1 MRQPVTVRLDPAVL
15 RAARDKA
22 GSGNHTLTNYIETLM
37 RKDLRIE
44 TSEPALEIV
53 APEDIRN
60 SVAIPMP
67 GETEAER
74 KRRDDVFHAILD
86 ASGR

>member
-15 RAARDKA
+15 KAARDKA
-22 GSGNHTLTNYIETLM
+22 GSDNRTLTNYIETLM
-37 RKDLRIE
+37 RNDLRIE
-44 TSEPALEIV
+44 TAEPTLEIV

-60 SVAIPMP
+60 SVAVPMP

-74 KRRDDVFHAILD
+74 KRRDEVFHAILD
-86 ASGR
+86 ANGR

>member
-15 RAARDKA
+15 DAARDKA
-22 GSGNHTLTNYIETLM
+22 GSDNRTLTNYIETLM
-37 RKDLRIE
+37 RKDLRMG
-44 TSEPALEIV
+44 TSEPAPDVV

-60 SVAIPMP
+60 SVAVPMP

-74 KRRDDVFHAILD
+74 QRRDDVFFAILD
-86 ASGR
+86 VGEH

>member
-1 MRQPVTVRLDPAVL
+1 MRQPVTVRLDPTVL
-15 RAARDKA
+15 NAARDKA
-22 GSGNHTLTNYIETLM
+22 DSDNRTLTNYIETLM

-44 TSEPALEIV
+44 TSEPTLEIV

-60 SVAIPMP
+60 SVAVPMP